1 MVLTFRSTVPEVWKI
16 SSVDHNGRERVA
28 TATKHQG
35 DFNWKLQLRHPSG
48 TTWQGTYH
56 GTHVIDALG
65 KLVNDKDS
73 DYASERGRGYRPEP
87 GSRDTSVRVDEQGNN
102 LTAPITKHAWRT
114 T

>member
-1 MVLTFRSTVPEVWKI
+1 MVLTFRSTVPEIWRI
-16 SSVDHNGRERVA
+16 SSVDSNGRERVA

-35 DFNWKLQLRHPSG
+35 DFNWQLKLQHPSG
-48 TTWQGTYH
+48 MQWQGSYH

-73 DYASERGRGYRPEP
+73 EYAAERGRGYKPEP
-87 GSRDTSVRVDEQGNN
+87 GSRDTSVRVDELGNN
-102 LTAPITKHAWRT
+102 TTAPPRKWAWRT